1 MVTPRA
7 STLPA
12 CMTTDPCQRAV
23 NKGGRATAAE
33 LIGVGVDVLVL
44 GKHAD
49 VRHLDV
55 IEEQETVVH
64 GVVAEL
70 GADITNVDV
79 RERLVGLH
87 VADLDNE
94 GGRAVGFALDNE
106 LSHDHGVVGGAA
118 EGADPPLAGSQVWGV
133 DGKGLI
139 VLVPCCCSLESTDV
153 GSVTQL
159 GLGVTS
165 DDLVVLGL
173 GEPLLLLLFGTLS
186 GKCDLVG

>member
-1 MVTPRA
+1 
-7 STLPA
+7 
-12 CMTTDPCQRAV
+12 
-23 NKGGRATAAE
+23 
-33 LIGVGVDVLVL
+33 LVL

-55 IEEQETVVH
+55 VEEKETVVH
-64 GVVAEL
+64 SIIAEL
-70 GADITNVDV
+70 GTDVTNVDI
-79 RERLVGLH
+79 RKRLMGLH
-87 VADLDNE
+87 VADLDDE
-94 GGRAVGFALDNE
+94 RSRAVRLALDNE
-106 LSHDHGVVGGAA
+106 LSHDHGVVGSAA
-118 EGADPPLAGSQVWGV
+118 ERADPPLAGSQVWGV
-133 DGKGLI
+133 DGEGL
-139 VLVPCCCSLESTDV
+139 VFLVPCCCGLESTNV